1 MVRAASEFGDLSLSG
16 PAWERVT
23 VPISIQRFGGHFC
36 NICHYDKLTTCQGV
50 SHLHPRA
57 SAYLKRIV
65 PWGHRP
71 AETTSTEPN
80 FYTGLKFGC
89 KC

>member
-1 MVRAASEFGDLSLSG
+1 M
-16 PAWERVT
+16 P
-23 VPISIQRFGGHFC
+23 VPNLFRNSQRFGPGSVQKCQLEFNVLSHFC
-36 NICHYDKLTTCQGV
+36 NICHYDKLKTCQGV

-71 AETTSTEPN
+71 AETASTEPN